1 MIEVTEPIRAK
12 LRPFY
17 LEMLVEFDRICQK
30 YDIQYSLGGGH

>member
-17 LEMLVEFDRICQK
+17 LEMLVEFDRK
-30 YDIQYSLGGGH
+30 YKIK